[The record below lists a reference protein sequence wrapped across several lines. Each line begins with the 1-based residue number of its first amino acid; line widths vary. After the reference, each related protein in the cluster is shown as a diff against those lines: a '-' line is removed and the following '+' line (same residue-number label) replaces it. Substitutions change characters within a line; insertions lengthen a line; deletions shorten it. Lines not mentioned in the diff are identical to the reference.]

1 MPFRFYPI
9 FRREMKSY
17 LTSPSVYVAIAMYL
31 FLSGIFFYGIL
42 VNFAELSSNAE
53 YRRQL
58 GVETENFTQHVVTQL
73 FWAIN
78 FLLLFLVPMVT
89 MRLLAE
95 EKKSGTFELLKSLPF
110 TDWNIV
116 TAKFLAAYS
125 LIAGMLLLSGYY
137 VGIMARFGSPEMPV
151 VLISILG
158 ILISSAAYVSIGLF
172 ASSLTEN
179 QIVAAIVSFV
189 LLFGLFLVGDLTTPA
204 SGGINRILETLS
216 MRAHADN
223 FTKGLFRLEDVIYF
237 FTITTVFLFMTC
249 RTLEIRRWR
258 V

>member
-1 MPFRFYPI
+1 MWFRFYPI
-9 FRREMKSY
+9 FRREIRSY
-17 LTSPSVYVAIAMYL
+17 LASPSVYVAVAMFL
-31 FLSGIFFYGIL
+31 FLSGVFYYGIL
-42 VNFAELSSNAE
+42 INFSELSSNAE
-53 YRRQL
+53 YRQQL
-58 GVETENFTQHVVTQL
+58 GVQTVNFTRQVVGQV

-78 FLLLFLVPMVT
+78 FLLLFLIPMIT

-116 TAKFLAAYS
+116 LAKFLAAYA
-125 LIAGMLLLSGYY
+125 LVAAMLLLSGYY
-137 VGIMARFGSPEMPV
+137 VLIMMRFGQPEMPV
-151 VLISILG
+151 VLVSMLG
-158 ILISSAAYVSIGLF
+158 VLVASAAYVSIGLF

-189 LLFGLFLVGDLTTPA
+189 LLFGLYLIGDLTTPA
-204 SGGINRILETLS
+204 SGGINRVLESLS
-216 MRAHADN
+216 MRYHADN
-223 FTKGLFRLEDVIYF
+223 FTKGLLRLEDVVYF
-237 FTITTVFLFMTC
+237 LMLTVAFLFLTC